1 MGKNNGFIFLEV
13 MLAVTFFS
21 ISIIYIFAGFSRSVL
36 LTQKSINQW
45 VAIGI
50 LEEKI
55 NELTICRGDPAGR
68 PSDPEEHSGYLW
80 QMDSREKKP
89 NLDEVTCTVSW
100 EEGKNRGSVSAVT
113 YVRK

>member
-45 VAIGI
+45 VAIGV

-55 NELTICRGDPAGR
+55 NGLNG
-68 PSDPEEHSGYLW
+68 SKSGYSW
-80 QMDSREKKP
+80 QMDSLEKRP
-89 NLDEVTCTVSW
+89 NLDEITCTVSW
-100 EEGKNRGSVSAVT
+100 GEGKNRGSVTAVT
-113 YVRK
+113 YLRKNNQ